1 MQEIFQERISC
12 LSIQHTLEFSNFF
25 EQNERTFEQNEHL
38 YMFRFDQ
45 TNMTISGLTKESVI
59 KGYLDGKSFDEIA
72 HHNNI
77 GKGSVHN
84 IIQGW
89 IDHTGIPDIKEIR
102 EFTTIVRKSGITIK
116 QCAQSF
122 RFIQILA
129 NFGIKDDITD
139 SDYSTNAISGNMGKH
154 DGSHPT
160 ARDNFFYFIEYIYK
174 KCKNTGIKPANVI
187 GWMQDLI
194 DFSSFFIENNGNNPT
209 SIEGNGNVN
218 QHHDTKKNHPFEDP
232 AEIENKPPLISEISG
247 YIEQKK
253 LKAQHLDVN
262 KKNLQ
267 KEISGL
273 EEQKNILLA
282 SITNLKKRESI
293 ALSYL
298 DWYYSLKNDLWNKHG
313 IKLEQEVKSFVK
325 TLIDF
330 KSYRY
335 DALKILKEYEQ
346 IESIRNEIKS
356 LQGIVYSIEKTRVET
371 LEELKKLEER
381 ENYSRQALDTLLELN
396 YAGFRTKELKQLKNT
411 VMEIA
416 VSNDIST
423 FSAGKKF
430 FKDIENQYDDKLG
443 FETKINEIKAEMKK
457 LENEMPGYKDYLQL
471 KVFMIG
477 SLQYLHKFGVT
488 DDDIISMTH
497 IVTAYLNGNIIFDY
511 NLSSKNISDE
521 NKLIRKSFYWKLFI
535 DEIRNLGDINSQ
547 IRKQGSVLD
556 TIKKEIDELNSQRQ
570 RLNEQTL
577 LSSQLLNH
585 LNAQFSSYLEF
596 IKQIMSFR
604 KETNKMLIIYQ
615 PFFL

>member
-1 MQEIFQERISC
+1 
-12 LSIQHTLEFSNFF
+12 
-25 EQNERTFEQNEHL
+25 
-38 YMFRFDQ
+38 
-45 TNMTISGLTKESVI
+45 MTISGLTKESVI

-72 HHNNI
+72 RHNGI

-89 IDHTGIPDIKEIR
+89 IDHTGIPDIEEIR
-102 EFTTIVRKSGITIK
+102 EFTTIVRKSGISIK
-116 QCAQSF
+116 QCAESF
-122 RFIQILA
+122 RFIKILA
-129 NFGIKDDITD
+129 NFGIKDDIAD
-139 SDYSTNAISGNMGKH
+139 SEYSTNAISGNIGKH
-154 DGSHPT
+154 DDSHPT
-160 ARDNFFYFIEYIYK
+160 SRDDFYYFIEYIYNN
-174 KCKNTGIKPANVI
+174 CKHTGIKPTNVI

-194 DFSSFFIENNGNNPT
+194 DFSSFFVENSGNNPAR
-209 SIEGNGNVN
+209 IEGNGNVN
-218 QHHDTKKNHPFEDP
+218 QHDDTNKNHPFREP

-247 YIEQKK
+247 YIRQKK
-253 LKAQHLDVN
+253 LNAQRLNVN

-267 KEISGL
+267 IEISGL

-298 DWYYSLKNDLWNKHG
+298 DWYYSLKNDLWNKQG

-346 IESIRNEIKS
+346 IESLRNEIKS

-371 LEELKKLEER
+371 LEELKKLDER
-381 ENYSRQALDTLLELN
+381 ETYSRQALDTLLELS
-396 YAGFRTKELKQLKNT
+396 YAGFRAKELKQLKNT

-430 FKDIENQYDDKLG
+430 FKDIENHYDDKLG

-497 IVTAYLNGNIIFDY
+497 IVTAYLNGNIIFDH
-511 NLSSKNISDE
+511 NLSSKNITDE

-556 TIKKEIDELNSQRQ
+556 TIKKEIDDLNSQRQ

-615 PFFL
+615 PLFFINVTTDNRSKDDDQNI